1 VSTGTALAL
10 VGGCAVVT
18 IVLKAIG
25 PVALGSREL
34 PGWFAAIVALMAPAL
49 FAALVTTQ
57 ALADERDLA
66 VGADTAGVAVAAVV
80 LWRGGSMVVAGLVAA
95 ATAALLRAAF

>member
-1 VSTGTALAL
+1 VIARFGEGVRAGFPFALA
-10 VGGCAVVT
+10 GG
-18 IVLKAIG
+18 L
-25 PVALGSREL
+25 
-34 PGWFAAIVALMAPAL
+34 
-49 FAALVTTQ
+49 
-57 ALADERDLA
+57 LADERDLA